1 MKKTFL
7 GRGLPALF
15 GLWFVFGVPLHA
27 QTPSHLKAIQ
37 PVVLT
42 GGQFPEFAGVPVGE
56 ISLWAF
62 DASSGSWKALPFQI
76 DERGSS
82 GSYFSTDDGILD
94 GNDELVFMVSDFGDA
109 ATDTNWIPDAASRNY
124 PRYEIVVTDPEHPD
138 SHLYGYL
145 YRVIPPAVPPSVP
158 HLVLI
163 DPRTQDIYSDQ
174 YRIGFG
180 QNGLPNRIIV
190 PNSAGGNGLDFLDRL
205 KIHIV
210 AQVQGFSGPTQ
221 IQITE
226 NGIRKQGVKF
236 KVGPVRIIRSI
247 IFKIVVD
254 LGALGQI
261 ESPDT
266 YYFPIFFYPYSMAV
280 QADSIDLSLTNQL
293 NIKILSVRYSLDLNP
308 NALGMKFTNPNNSG
322 ILIDGQPDQVN
333 KEIQP
338 GLNYQMVTGNPGT
351 LVSLLEVP
359 AIGSQQQLYYCESTT
374 GSTCDGTLDTGDS
387 LSYGDAGFRVTGT
400 DIQGVLRFWS
410 TIYMLPGNQ
419 PADTGAKLLNDT
431 QNPFTI
437 SLSLQNSK
445 VSVSEKGSQAVA
457 PATFQVHAA
466 YPNPFRANVPGTQAY
481 FSYVLPRPM
490 VVSITIFDITGRIV
504 REMNLA
510 LQSAGSHAISWNG
523 MDASGRLLPAGI
535 YFYRIQAGHFY
546 ATKKLLL
553 VR

>member
-1 MKKTFL
+1 MKNIFFR
-7 GRGLPALF
+7 RGLFTLF
-15 GLWFVFGVPLHA
+15 GLFFLFGLVLHA
-27 QTPSHLKAIQ
+27 QTPSNPRSIQ

-42 GGQFPEFAGVPVGE
+42 GAQFPEFAGVPVGE

-62 DASSGSWKALPFQI
+62 DASTGNWKALPFQI
-76 DERGSS
+76 DERGPS
-82 GSYFSTDDGILD
+82 GSYFSTDDGVLD
-94 GNDELVFMVSDFGDA
+94 GNDDLVFMTRDFGEA
-109 ATDTNWIPDAASRNY
+109 ASDTNWIPDAASRNY
-124 PRYEIVVTDPEHPD
+124 PRYEIVVTNPEHPD

-145 YRVIPPAVPPSVP
+145 YRAVPPSFQS
-158 HLVLI
+158 LVSI
-163 DPRTQDIYSDQ
+163 DPQTQDIFSDQ

-180 QNGLPNRIIV
+180 QNGLPNKIIV
-190 PNSAGGNGLDFLDRL
+190 PNSAGGNGSDFLDRL
-205 KIHIV
+205 KIHII

-226 NGIRKQGVKF
+226 NGIQKQGVKF

-308 NALGMKFTNPNNSG
+308 NASGMKFYNPNNSG
-322 ILIDGQPDQVN
+322 ILIDGQPDQIN

-338 GLNYQMVTGNPGT
+338 GLNYQMVTGNQGT
-351 LVSLLEVP
+351 LISLLEVP
-359 AIGSQQQLYYCESTT
+359 DIGSQQQLYYCESTT
-374 GSTCDGTLDTGDS
+374 GSTCDGTFDTGDS

-410 TIYMLPGNQ
+410 TVYMLPGNQ
-419 PADTGAKLLNDT
+419 PADTGAKLLADT

-437 SLSLQNSK
+437 SLSLQNSG
-445 VSVSEKGSQAVA
+445 VSVSENENFQRE
-457 PATFQVHAA
+457 PATFHVNPA
-466 YPNPFRANVPGTQAY
+466 YPNPFNLAVPGSRTY
-481 FSYVLPRPM
+481 FSYVLPRPTS
-490 VVSITIFDITGRIV
+490 VKIAVFDITGKMV
-504 REMNLA
+504 REISFPMQA
-510 LQSAGSHAISWNG
+510 AGLHAVSWNG
-523 MDASGRLLPAGI
+523 MDGNGSLLPSGI
-535 YFYRIQAGHFY
+535 YFYRIQTEKHY
-546 ATKKLLL
+546 ATKRVLLIH
-553 VR
+553 